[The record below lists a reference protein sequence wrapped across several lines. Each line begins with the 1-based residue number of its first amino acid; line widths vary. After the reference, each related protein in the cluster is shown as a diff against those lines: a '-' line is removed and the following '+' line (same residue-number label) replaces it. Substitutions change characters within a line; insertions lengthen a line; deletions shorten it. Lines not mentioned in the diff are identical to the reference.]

1 MVNDVDHIDYDGNS
15 DHSYKYR
22 LHPNVVLNQSEISSM
37 VRSQTNIDNLG
48 LQHNITIS
56 TTTSSHVS
64 AGSTDTFYVSFLTT
78 EGNNILVDQELF
90 TGIEKNQTKTKTFSL
105 PELRDNI
112 QVKLYTTNIDGIE
125 LSEVKI
131 TSGKALNLVDEAT
144 KDDFLP
150 EESIEETNVEDDKKE
165 SESQENAEVTN
176 EASANE
182 ETEVKSDVSEEEP
195 KEEKAEESEKGET

>member
-1 MVNDVDHIDYDGNS
+1 
-15 DHSYKYR
+15 
-22 LHPNVVLNQSEISSM
+22 M

-56 TTTSSHVS
+56 TTTSSHAS

-112 QVKLYTTNIDGIE
+112 HVKIYTINIDGIE

-131 TSGKALNLVDEAT
+131 TYKYITHTFSTVNSTHNNFDGVNNTVGWLDFG
-144 KDDFLP
+144 DDSVHP
-150 EESIEETNVEDDKKE
+150 HNRIYTI
-165 SESQENAEVTN
+165 
-176 EASANE
+176 
-182 ETEVKSDVSEEEP
+182 
-195 KEEKAEESEKGET
+195 